1 MTSVNLWN
9 CHRTEIH
16 DVDDTDSDGKSY
28 EYRTQV
34 VTKTSE
40 SSSRTGNEG
49 GTNQSPQSPVPLLN
63 VKVTIPLKHFS
74 IF

>member
-9 CHRTEIH
+9 FHRDEIH
-16 DVDDTDSDGKSY
+16 DVDDTVSDGKSF

-34 VTKTSE
+34 VAKTPE
-40 SSSRTGNEG
+40 RPAGPGNEG
-49 GTNQSPQSPVPLLN
+49 GTNQSPQSLVPLLN

>member
-1 MTSVNLWN
+1 M
-9 CHRTEIH
+9 H
-16 DVDDTDSDGKSY
+16 DVNDTDSDGKSF

-34 VTKTSE
+34 VAKTLE
-40 SSSRTGNEG
+40 RSSRPGNKG
-49 GTNQSPQSPVPLLN
+49 RTNQSPQSPIPLLN